1 MTTHENTYEA
11 TVEVVVEVA
20 EGVDLAY
27 WIDPTTGERRHRM
40 EGIYPSIQSEADLL
54 AHLAY
59 NATFNGVTDASRL
72 DGWADLE
79 RGQITMR
86 VTGRLEVD

>member
-1 MTTHENTYEA
+1 MPRITRTYEA
-11 TVEVVVEVA
+11 TAEVDFEIA

-27 WIDPTTGERRHRM
+27 WKNPDTGERQHRM
-40 EGIYPSIQSEADLL
+40 DGIYEKVRTEDELL

-59 NATFNGVTDASRL
+59 NAVFNGVEDASRL
-72 DGWADLE
+72 DGWGDLE

-86 VTGRLEVD
+86 VTGRIED